1 MASLRSWFAL
11 LRSIMVYYGDR
22 ERHRRMDGLYAQF
35 VKPGNLVFDIG
46 AHVGDRITSFR
57 RLGARVVALEPQPGP
72 AAILQFLFGRDR
84 AITLLRKAAAG
95 KEGELP
101 LHINSQNPTVST
113 ISDDFVRAA
122 QGAQNWEGQC
132 WDGIIAVPT
141 TTLDVLINTYGDPAF
156 IKIDVE
162 GYEQVVLV
170 GPDHSC
176 TGPVL
181 RVHDDCAGG
190 CDRMPGS
197 LGGNRRLQLQCFAWG
212 EPGTCLSER
221 HHGPGDVPLSEG
233 CPTYGEFGRHLCPSA
248 LLLTRSLQ
256 HCVIGEC
263 QRSQNGIK
271 SCYVGHVRSGS
282 VALAS

>member
-1 MASLRSWFAL
+1 MEASLRSWFAL
-11 LRSIMVYYGDR
+11 LRSIMVYHGDR
-22 ERHRRMDGLYAQF
+22 ERHRRMDGLYAPF

-57 RLGARVVALEPQPGP
+57 RLGARIVALEPQPGP

-132 WDGIIAVPT
+132 WDGVITVPP
-141 TTLDVLINTYGDPAF
+141 TTLDALINTYGNPAF

-162 GYEQVVLV
+162 GYEQVVLS
-170 GPDHSC
+170 GL
-176 TGPVL
+176 TTPVPAL
-181 RVHDDCAGG
+181 SFEFTTIAREVAIACLDCLEAIGAY
-190 CDRMPGS
+190 RYNVS
-197 LGGNRRLQLQCFAWG
+197 LGESQTFVFPNDVTPHEMRCYIIEAPHMVNSGDVYARRL
-212 EPGTCLSER
+212 
-221 HHGPGDVPLSEG
+221 
-233 CPTYGEFGRHLCPSA
+233 SA
-248 LLLTRSLQ
+248 
-256 HCVIGEC
+256 
-263 QRSQNGIK
+263 
-271 SCYVGHVRSGS
+271 
-282 VALAS
+282 